1 MIINLSTLK
10 LILIL
15 NLNFN
20 IVMVNISKEDYLSAI
35 YKYRDENSEIKPNLI
50 AEKLQI
56 TNAAVTDMLRK
67 LSKEKY
73 VNYEKYKKI
82 TLTEKGKTY
91 AQNMVRRHRIWEVF
105 LNQIVG
111 IPWNKV
117 HDEAH
122 RLEHSSSDELINR
135 MEEMLEFPE
144 YDPHGDPIPSKE
156 GKIPKLRKNIPLTLL
171 KEGECGKVIRV
182 NDFDEGFLVYIAE
195 LGIKLNELIEMKTVR
210 NFDKSMLINVAGKE
224 CNISRKLAENVFVE
238 IVKRGK

>member
-1 MIINLSTLK
+1 MA
-10 LILIL
+10 
-15 NLNFN
+15 
-20 IVMVNISKEDYLSAI
+20 NISKEDYLSAI

-56 TNAAVTDMLRK
+56 SNAAVTDMLRK

-91 AQNMVRRHRIWEVF
+91 ARNMVRRHRIWEVF

-111 IPWNKV
+111 IPWDKV

-122 RLEHSSSDELINR
+122 KLEHSTSDELINR

-156 GKIPKLRKNIPLTLL
+156 GKMPKLRKNIPLTLL
-171 KEGECGKVIRV
+171 KEDECGKVIRV

-195 LGIKLNELIEMKTVR
+195 IGIKLNELIEIKKVR
-210 NFDKSMLINVAGKE
+210 DFDKSMLINVGGKDRD
-224 CNISRKLAENVFVE
+224 ISRKLAENVFVE
-238 IVKRGK
+238 ILKKGK